1 MKTIT
6 TSAHTPTEIRV
17 EKVSENVAKII
28 AYPFETGYAVTVAH
42 PLRRLLYTSSI
53 GFAPTGVKINGVAHE
68 FDSIAGML
76 EDVAIFIMNLK
87 NLRFKLKNNSA
98 REIVEYEF
106 KGSKDLNGSDLIN
119 DIVDIVNPDQHVATL
134 NEDADLKFT
143 IIIEKGIGYIPSEEL
158 KDYISSDFMAL
169 DAFFTPVKRAIYDI
183 ENTLVDDNPDY
194 EKIVFTITTNGQ
206 VTPIEAFQNA
216 LQTMHRQLGV
226 FENIVDVE
234 KPVGK
239 SSSSQNSEYA
249 KLFESIENLNL
260 SARSFNCLDKA
271 GIRFIGEL
279 ALMEESILKDIKN
292 LGKKSLEEIKA
303 VMEEIGYPVD
313 APELQNH
320 KKQLNEKIQ
329 ELKNEKNEG

>member
-1 MKTIT
+1 
-6 TSAHTPTEIRV
+6 
-17 EKVSENVAKII
+17 
-28 AYPFETGYAVTVAH
+28 
-42 PLRRLLYTSSI
+42 
-53 GFAPTGVKINGVAHE
+53 
-68 FDSIAGML
+68 
-76 EDVAIFIMNLK
+76 
-87 NLRFKLKNNSA
+87 
-98 REIVEYEF
+98 
-106 KGSKDLNGSDLIN
+106 
-119 DIVDIVNPDQHVATL
+119 
-134 NEDADLKFT
+134 
-143 IIIEKGIGYIPSEEL
+143 
-158 KDYISSDFMAL
+158 
-169 DAFFTPVKRAIYDI
+169 
-183 ENTLVDDNPDY
+183 
-194 EKIVFTITTNGQ
+194 
-206 VTPIEAFQNA
+206 
-216 LQTMHRQLGV
+216 MHRQLGV

-271 GIRFIGEL
+271 GIKFIGEL